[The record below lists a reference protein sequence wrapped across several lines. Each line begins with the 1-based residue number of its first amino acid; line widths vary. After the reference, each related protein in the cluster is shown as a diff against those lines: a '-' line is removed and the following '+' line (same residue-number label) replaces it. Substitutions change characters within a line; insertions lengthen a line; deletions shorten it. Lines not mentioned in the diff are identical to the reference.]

1 MAKISVSIMKYII
14 RILFFIIIFQFQ
26 NCGNKDH
33 PNYSKSTKDIDI
45 KIDFLKESSLEFDFE
60 FLDSINLEVPGNP
73 PLTSIQDLVFSQN
86 FFLLLDRKQG
96 LLKFD
101 NNGMFLLKIGEFGEG
116 PDEYAMPYALHLDE
130 KKNIVYVADWQK
142 MVILTYSLEGK
153 FESTSS
159 KLLGHPIS
167 FYKENDTL
175 LVVQETING
184 TKEHP
189 REVMINSPKP
199 NSLEIVNNESP
210 AYSFYSNFN
219 IIHPIPRI
227 LSRVGNLSLFY
238 MPIIRGE
245 ISSHTDRDTIFRH
258 QDGKLTPEYLI
269 HLIGFDSSMQ
279 LSISQI
285 VISDKYAFLRVI
297 YDNYPYLFVIDL
309 ESNSPLGHLKK
320 LFNQEMTDE
329 MIPRPIKED
338 RYFSIIRDKE
348 NGLEKNPQILF
359 YRIL

>member
-1 MAKISVSIMKYII
+1 MKNTTLIFFL
-14 RILFFIIIFQFQ
+14 ILASLFQYCKKKDYTGTLESANTVEIHVEFLKGDSPEFIIEI
-26 NCGNKDH
+26 
-33 PNYSKSTKDIDI
+33 
-45 KIDFLKESSLEFDFE
+45 
-60 FLDSINLEVPGNP
+60 LDSINLEVLGNP

-101 NNGMFLLKIGEFGEG
+101 NNGMFLFKIGEFGQG

-175 LVVQETING
+175 LIVQETING

-189 REVMINSPKP
+189 REVMINSLKP

-210 AYSFYSNFN
+210 AYSFHSNFN

-227 LSRVGNLSLFY
+227 LSRVGNSSIFY

-269 HLIGFDSSMQ
+269 YLIGFDSPMQ

-348 NGLEKNPQILF
+348 NGLEKNPQIVF
-359 YRIL
+359 YRIM

>member
-167 FYKENDTL
+167 FYKEDDTL

-189 REVMINSPKP
+189 REVMINSFKP

-210 AYSFYSNFN
+210 AYSFHSNFN

-227 LSRVGNLSLFY
+227 LSRVGNSSLFY

-338 RYFSIIRDKE
+338 RYFSILRDKE

-359 YRIL
+359 YRIM

>member
-101 NNGMFLLKIGEFGEG
+101 NNGMFLFKIGEFGQG

-167 FYKENDTL
+167 FYKEDDTL

-189 REVMINSPKP
+189 REVMINSFKP

-210 AYSFYSNFN
+210 AYSFHSNFN

-338 RYFSIIRDKE
+338 RYFSILRDKE

-359 YRIL
+359 YRIM

>member
-167 FYKENDTL
+167 FYKEDDTL

-189 REVMINSPKP
+189 REVMINSFKP

-210 AYSFYSNFN
+210 AYSFHSNFN

-227 LSRVGNLSLFY
+227 LSRVGNSSLFY

-338 RYFSIIRDKE
+338 RYFSILRDKE

>member
-1 MAKISVSIMKYII
+1 MKYII

-101 NNGMFLLKIGEFGEG
+101 NNGMFLFKIGEFGQG

-167 FYKENDTL
+167 FYKEDDTL

-189 REVMINSPKP
+189 REVMINSFKP

-210 AYSFYSNFN
+210 AYSFHSNFN

-227 LSRVGNLSLFY
+227 LSRVGNSSLFY

-338 RYFSIIRDKE
+338 RYFSILRDKE

>member
-1 MAKISVSIMKYII
+1 MAKISVSIIKYII

-101 NNGMFLLKIGEFGEG
+101 NNGMFLFKIGEFGQG

-159 KLLGHPIS
+159 KLLEHPIS

-189 REVMINSPKP
+189 REVMINSLKP

-210 AYSFYSNFN
+210 AYSFHSNFN

-227 LSRVGNLSLFY
+227 LSRVGNSSLFY

-269 HLIGFDSSMQ
+269 HLIGFDSSIQ

-285 VISDKYAFLRVI
+285 VMSDKYAFLRVI
-297 YDNYPYLFVIDL
+297 YDNRPYFLVIDI
-309 ESNSPLGHLKK
+309 ESNSPLGHLRQ
-320 LFNQEMTDE
+320 LSNLEMTDE
-329 MIPRPIKED
+329 MIPRPIRED
-338 RYFSIIRDKE
+338 RYFSILRDKE
-348 NGLEKNPQILF
+348 NGLEKNPQIVF
-359 YRIL
+359 YRIP